1 MSEIHDIVKS
11 LVHIPSI
18 DILLIVGVE
27 VPKNNLTIYGMDYKK
42 LLTFTICVIFTK
54 YADG

>member
-27 VPKNNLTIYGMDYKK
+27 VPKNNLTIHGMDYKK